1 MNTKTL
7 FQRDEP
13 LCNFWLAVCKQDNF
27 EKVLAYAMAELFDE
41 SMTSEEL
48 AGAKKLKQKLMS
60 IADLPDEVGSLAM
73 VSSGLEH
80 DPVGAYKAA
89 KEKAAKEQTKPT

>member
-1 MNTKTL
+1 MNQKTL

-13 LCNFWLAVCKQDNF
+13 LCQFWLAVCKQDSF

-48 AGAKKLKQKLMS
+48 AGAKKLKQKLMA
-60 IADLPDEVGSLAM
+60 IADLPEETGMSM

-89 KEKAAKEQTKPT
+89 REQAAQIKPK

>member
-27 EKVLAYAMAELFDE
+27 EKVLAYAMAELFDDN
-41 SMTSEEL
+41 MTSDEL
-48 AGAKKLKQKLMS
+48 RGAKKLKQKLMT
-60 IADLPDEVGSLAM
+60 IADLDETGGLSQIA
-73 VSSGLEH
+73 SGLEH
-80 DPVGAYKAA
+80 DVLGTALKAREQNKPA
-89 KEKAAKEQTKPT
+89 K